1 MTELSTQEII
11 ETFINTR
18 MEGNYDFL
26 QDDLVKLANAFVNAA
41 KVKIQRE
48 ECAQCVKIARSLNH
62 LVAEKILEVRNRS

>member
-48 ECAQCVKIARSLNH
+48 ERAQCVKIARSLNH